1 VIVPGAISMLLGLLA
16 LGSFWWFPTLAVLLG
31 LSAVIIGV
39 LGRRRRAAGVRG
51 DAPLTS
57 AQRLFD
63 AGITMG
69 TAALVGSI
77 VVVVATTG

>member
-1 VIVPGAISMLLGLLA
+1 MIVPGAIAVLFGLLA

-51 DAPLTS
+51 DPPLTS

-63 AGITMG
+63 LGIAMG
-69 TAALVGSI
+69 AAALVGSI
-77 VVVVATTG
+77 VVVVATTV